1 MTLTESVNA
10 LELLDIDQQ
19 QVLVQQIE
27 ELKNSLSGVVEGI
40 QTQFDQ
46 SMEDLVTN
54 LDASK
59 QWLLEFEQMLNS
71 STLFED
77 CEKLNELMEMCEV
90 SSI

>member
-1 MTLTESVNA
+1 MESVNA